1 MRGRTQAWAWICQSE
16 RMQNL
21 AERKGTRQAVAV
33 IGASVVLLVV
43 TTVLLV
49 PHEGWGVCSGTEL
62 DGSFTL
68 GSLIGFGVQLGSC
81 STAWTSLVGI
91 PTGYVLWGGVQLVVI
106 AAALAVQAS
115 LLSRGGRRIR

>member
-1 MRGRTQAWAWICQSE
+1 MRARTQAWAWICQSE

-21 AERKGTRQAVAV
+21 GERKGIRQAVAV

-49 PHEGWGVCSGTEL
+49 PHEGWGVCSGSKS
-62 DGSFTL
+62 DASFDL

-81 STAWTSLVGI
+81 STAWTSPVGI
-91 PTGYVLWGGVQLVVI
+91 PTGYVLWGGVQLVII
-106 AAALAVQAS
+106 AAALAVQVS
-115 LLSRGGRRIR
+115 LLSRRR

>member
-1 MRGRTQAWAWICQSE
+1 MRGRSQAWAWIRQSE

-21 AERKGTRQAVAV
+21 GERKGIRQAVAV

-49 PHEGWGVCSGTEL
+49 PHSWTSICMLSGSES
-62 DGSFTL
+62 DGSFDL

-91 PTGYVLWGGVQLVVI
+91 PTGYVLWGGVQLVII

-115 LLSRGGRRIR
+115 LLSRRR